1 MILAEQPTPT
11 AASPTPR
18 SPLTRK
24 KPRAQ
29 TRQVSRAALVFV
41 CSLPVVLIAVGL
53 PPPARAIDSNSGAL
67 AEECAWS
74 SVVRVGAEQPCTGV
88 YLGSRRFLTAAHCV
102 NEDGPT
108 SLSFGEDDMFP
119 AVQVFDFLGCEFR
132 TNWEPDTTFGP
143 DIAICTIGANEDLP
157 NIPIVPPM
165 IPTGCARDHLAH
177 EIYVTHGCEGVVKNS
192 LTCAGGPDTV
202 AIGMGCESAG
212 NCNMSGN
219 KRAVTGMLIQQVTH
233 PGASD
238 GSFTKLEFNEHENS
252 QGPVAGEGVLS
263 GDSGGP
269 LMWRMRDGSWRLI
282 GLASRGNNASS
293 EKFEAVPPYLHWLES
308 TTLADFSPCHARV
321 NGEWVWTGDCA
332 DSYPVDIEFG
342 YDEWT
347 YECADPMWG
356 GGIDECATGYYN
368 GDFDSPN
375 PPLKTPLGL
384 LVPLST
390 LDSAYPKILAMA
402 ADGGFGRPADAAA
415 IRRAF
420 LAASEPLGIH
430 AFLATQT
437 PEGHVELELAASEYT
452 RRVMGAL

>member
-1 MILAEQPTPT
+1 MTP
-11 AASPTPR
+11 SEPQ
-18 SPLTRK
+18 
-24 KPRAQ
+24 AQ
-29 TRQVSRAALVFV
+29 ARQVSRAALVLGF
-41 CSLPVVLIAVGL
+41 SFLPVVLIAVGL

-74 SVVRVGAEQPCTGV
+74 SVVRVGNSDACTGV
-88 YLGSRRFLTAAHCV
+88 YLGNRTFLTAAHCV
-102 NEDGPT
+102 TEGGPT

-119 AVQVFDFLGCEFR
+119 AAEVFNFKGCKFR

-143 DIAICTIGANEDLP
+143 DIAICTIDLLADIP
-157 NIPIVPPM
+157 NVPIVPPM

-177 EIYVTHGCEGVVKNS
+177 EVYVTHGCEGVVKNN

-202 AIGMGCESAG
+202 AVGMGCESAG

-219 KRAVTGMLIQQVTH
+219 KRAVTGMLIQQITH

-282 GLASRGNNASS
+282 GLASRGNNGSS
-293 EKFEAVPPYLHWLES
+293 EKFEAVPPYLHWLE
-308 TTLADFSPCHARV
+308 TTAKADFSPCHARV

-332 DSYPVDIEFG
+332 DSYPVDVDLG

-347 YECADPMWG
+347 YECADPTWG
-356 GGIDECATGYYN
+356 GGIDECATGSF
-368 GDFDSPN
+368 GFQSPN

-384 LVPLST
+384 IVPLST
-390 LDSAYPKILAMA
+390 LDAAYPEILAMA
-402 ADGGFGRPADAAA
+402 ADGDFGRPANPEA
-415 IRRAF
+415 IRKAF
-420 LAASEPLGIH
+420 LAAGEPLGIH
-430 AFLATQT
+430 GFLATQT

-452 RRVMGAL
+452 RRVIGAL